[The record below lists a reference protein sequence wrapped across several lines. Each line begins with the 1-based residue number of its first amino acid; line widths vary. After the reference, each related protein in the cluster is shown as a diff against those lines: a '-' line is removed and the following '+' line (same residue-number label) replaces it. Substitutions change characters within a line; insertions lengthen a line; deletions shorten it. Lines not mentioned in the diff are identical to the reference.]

1 MRRITVLAAAG
12 AVAVVVGLVSF
23 SLGGARTVQQP
34 PVATT
39 VPAKIAEPEVVTTG
53 TIADKPRSGPT
64 LPRRFRPSSRQP

>member
-12 AVAVVVGLVSF
+12 AVAVVVALVSF
-23 SLGGARTVQQP
+23 SLGGARTVQQQ

-53 TIADKPRSGPT
+53 T
-64 LPRRFRPSSRQP
+64 